1 MSRESPP
8 PARAAIHRAP
18 IAPERVRA
26 IGTESFAFIP
36 HRFLRHGFFAA
47 LTTDE
52 RGLYF
57 FLVLAADRYGV
68 SFYHYDT
75 ICAVLQLPLESY
87 LEARNGLLHKDL
99 IAFDGTRFQVL
110 ALPAQPLPAAAQ
122 PTRLPADF
130 ADHDP
135 ATIRALIQRSLAP
148 RS

>member
-1 MSRESPP
+1 MSRESPR

-26 IGTESFAFIP
+26 IGAESFAFIP
-36 HRFLRHGFFAA
+36 HRFLHHGFLAA
-47 LTTDE
+47 LTMDE

-75 ICAVLQLPLESY
+75 ICSVLQLPLESS
-87 LEARNGLLHKDL
+87 LDARNGLLHKNL

-110 ALPAQPLPAAAQ
+110 ALPEQPLPAAAQ

-135 ATIRALIQRSLAP
+135 ATIRGLIQRSLPP

>member
-1 MSRESPP
+1 MSRESPRP
-8 PARAAIHRAP
+8 TRATIHRAP
-18 IAPERVRA
+18 IAPKRVRA
-26 IGTESFAFIP
+26 IGAESFAFIP

-47 LTTDE
+47 LTMDE
-52 RGLYF
+52 RGLYL
-57 FLVLAADRYGV
+57 FLVLAANRYGV

-75 ICAVLQLPLESY
+75 ICSVLQLPLESY

-110 ALPAQPLPAAAQ
+110 ALPEQPLPAAAQ
-122 PTRLPADF
+122 PPADV

-135 ATIRALIQRSLAP
+135 ATIRALIQRSLPP

>member
-1 MSRESPP
+1 MNHESPR
-8 PARAAIHRAP
+8 PARATIHRAP

-26 IGTESFAFIP
+26 IGAESFAFIP
-36 HRFLRHGFFAA
+36 HRFLGHGFFGA
-47 LTTDE
+47 LTMDE

-75 ICAVLQLPLESY
+75 ICSVLQLPLESY
-87 LEARNGLLHKDL
+87 LAARNGLLHKDL
-99 IAFDGTRFQVL
+99 LAFDGTRFQVL
-110 ALPAQPLPAAAQ
+110 ALPEQPLSAAAQ
-122 PTRLPADF
+122 PPHLPADV

-135 ATIRALIQRSLAP
+135 ATIRALIQRSLPP